1 MHILLI
7 VIVCTEPM
15 AQLERSSLFL
25 RFSTNTTYLERIE
38 VEKNIISKTVT
49 LEFISTAV
57 SSVDSCRMV
66 TLIIPNHCMYILL
79 MFL

>member
-1 MHILLI
+1 
-7 VIVCTEPM
+7 M

-57 SSVDSCRMV
+57 SSVDSC
-66 TLIIPNHCMYILL
+66 
-79 MFL
+79 